1 MARFNWFNAG
11 SKAAHSQELS
21 GRAPSGKQVVAV
33 AASLLIMT
41 TLAAIGCSKSKEP
54 PRSSSKISTPVSSSA
69 PVGVSTAT
77 ATPVPEKAAPKKVAK
92 KKRSSTVT
100 YKDVASGIS
109 FQYPRKYALKTG
121 DQAKLEWNGL
131 GPVPM
136 NFMQPGGVTLAAVE
150 LPRGLY
156 PGTDFAS
163 AFFNVS
169 MHRSLSSEECSKF
182 GLTDTVHPDQPA
194 DPTKVKIGDKEFDQV
209 EDFGGEAVKQADAKY
224 YHLYENG
231 ACYEFTLGLGTAG
244 YGIEEGIEPVDRS
257 EVFSKLEKILATVK
271 LQPVTEKE
279 VVVSKVDEP
288 GSKDVAV
295 GTVNTAKPGV
305 LEKTADANNQ
315 QASAEEKDATNKNV
329 VAGKPTPASASEQK

>member
-1 MARFNWFNAG
+1 MARFNWFNAD

-69 PVGVSTAT
+69 PVGASTAT
-77 ATPVPEKAAPKKVAK
+77 ATPVPEKAAPKKVA

-156 PGTDFAS
+156 PGTEFAS

-209 EDFGGEAVKQADAKY
+209 EDFGGEAIKQADAKY

-279 VVVSKVDEP
+279 VVIGKVDEP
-288 GSKDVAV
+288 VSKDVAD
-295 GTVNTAKPGV
+295 GTVYTTKPAV

-315 QASAEEKDATNKNV
+315 QASAEKKDATNKDV
-329 VAGKPTPASASEQK
+329 VAGKSTPASGNEQK

>member
-1 MARFNWFNAG
+1 MARFNWFDAD
-11 SKAAHSQELS
+11 SKAAHSEELS
-21 GRAPSGKQVVAV
+21 GHAPSGKQVVAV
-33 AASLLIMT
+33 TTGLLIIT
-41 TLAAIGCSKSKEP
+41 TFAAVGCSKSKQP
-54 PRSSSKISTPVSSSA
+54 PRTSSNISAPFSGSAPLSTP
-69 PVGVSTAT
+69 P
-77 ATPVPEKAAPKKVAK
+77 ATPAATEKAAPKKVA

-100 YKDVASGIS
+100 YKDVASGVS

-136 NFMQPGGVTLAAVE
+136 SFMQPGGVTVAAVE

-182 GLTDTVHPDQPA
+182 GRTDTVHPDQPA
-194 DPTKVKIGDKEFDQV
+194 DSAKVKIGDKEFDEV
-209 EDFGGEAVKQADAKY
+209 EDFGGEAIKQADARY

-231 ACYEFTLGLGTAG
+231 TCYEFTLGLGTAG

-271 LQPVTEKE
+271 LQPATEKE
-279 VVVSKVDEP
+279 VVFGKVDEP
-288 GSKDVAV
+288 VSKDIAV
-295 GTVNTAKPGV
+295 GTVNSTTPAV
-305 LEKTADANNQ
+305 LEKTADANKQ
-315 QASAEEKDATNKNV
+315 QASAEKKDTTNKDV
-329 VAGKPTPASASEQK
+329 VAGKSTPAGGSEQK

>member
-1 MARFNWFNAG
+1 MARFNWFNAD

-21 GRAPSGKQVVAV
+21 GHAPSGKQVVAV
-33 AASLLIMT
+33 AASLLMMT
-41 TLAAIGCSKSKEP
+41 TLAAVGCSKSKEP
-54 PRSSSKISTPVSSSA
+54 PRTSSNISSPISGSA
-69 PVGVSTAT
+69 PV
-77 ATPVPEKAAPKKVAK
+77 ATPPATPAATEKAALKKVAR
-92 KKRSSTVT
+92 KRSSTVT
-100 YKDVASGIS
+100 YKDVASGVS

-136 NFMQPGGVTLAAVE
+136 NFTQPGGLTLAAVE

-169 MHRSLSSEECSKF
+169 MHRNLSSEECSKF
-182 GLTDTVHPDQPA
+182 GLTDTGHPDQPA

-209 EDFGGEAVKQADAKY
+209 EDFGGEAIKQADARY

-257 EVFSKLEKILATVK
+257 EVFSKLERILATVK

-279 VVVSKVDEP
+279 VVIGKVDEP
-288 GSKDVAV
+288 VSKDVAV
-295 GTVNTAKPGV
+295 RTVNTTKPAV
-305 LEKTADANNQ
+305 LEKTADTNNQ
-315 QASAEEKDATNKNV
+315 QASAEKKDTTNKDV
-329 VAGKPTPASASEQK
+329 VAGQSTTPASGNEQK